1 MSGRSAITLKDMFSD
16 RATRA
21 DRAEALE
28 EYKEA
33 LTKAY
38 LEHDNGETSWRGKGH
53 AMVKGLGS
61 STVSRNQLKRLEALE
76 KSFSEEQAAQFAA
89 DLASQRAYLTDQVSK
104 DWTPTNPVGG
114 TGLTPYDLYPAA
126 MVLVPKHTP
135 LVNSIPRDKGQ
146 GNAYKYKRIDSF
158 TNAGIPGGAAS
169 QRIGFSSLT
178 QTTTWGPTGNLTL
191 ARPPKIS
198 YTGSDWSVPYVELGV
213 SDSVDW
219 VAQFQ
224 GLGLTDLRGLSH
236 TALLW
241 AHKMGEERTD
251 LFGRGTGTGY
261 EGVVTA
267 PSVSSVANAASGGTI
282 PANTYF
288 VYVTANTGWG
298 PGVSDSLPSTVQSTT
313 TTGSTSTIT
322 INLNAAE
329 STGAINYDV
338 WVGTITGIANAH
350 LQGTFVPTNSGGVPQ
365 IVLTSYNSTSALAS
379 GVDTSAVATD
389 YDGYLSVQS
398 DPAKSG
404 YVARI
409 NGKFSTTNP
418 GSEYDT
424 ALQQMYVNNGADP
437 DEIWMT
443 GALRAEF
450 GQLMR
455 IGGTNGAASG
465 YRTNVVTGDGS
476 VTMGTSVTG
485 YVNQNTGKVLDL
497 GTHRFMPTGASLI
510 RSLSVPIPDSDIPAP
525 VQKRCVQEYMAVD
538 WPTIQMTYDTSTYQI
553 CTLAHHTPAWHGVL
567 LGIN

>member
-1 MSGRSAITLKDMFSD
+1 MAARGGITLKEMFAD
-16 RATRA
+16 RETRA

-28 EYKEA
+28 EYKAA
-33 LTKAY
+33 LAKAY
-38 LEHDNGETSWRGKGH
+38 AETDAGEVSWRGKGH
-53 AMVKGLGS
+53 TLQKGAGS
-61 STVSRNQLKRLEALE
+61 SRGARARLSRLDALE
-76 KSFSEEQAAQFAA
+76 KSLSDEQAAQFAA
-89 DLASQRAYLTDQVSK
+89 DLANQRAYLNDQVAK

-126 MVLVPKHTP
+126 IVLVPKDTL
-135 LVNSIPRDKGQ
+135 LVNSIPRDAGR

-158 TNAGIPGGAAS
+158 TNAGIPGGAAN

-178 QTTTWGPTGNLTL
+178 TTSTWGPTGNLTL

-198 YTGSDWSVPYVELGV
+198 YTGSDHSIPYVELGV

-224 GLGLTDLRGLSH
+224 GIGLTDLRGLSH
-236 TALLW
+236 TAVLW
-241 AHKMGEERTD
+241 SHKMGEERTD

-261 EGVVTA
+261 EGVVSAPGSVTTA
-267 PSVSSVANAASGGTI
+267 TATTGGTI
-282 PANTYF
+282 PAATYS
-288 VYVTANTGWG
+288 VYLTANTGWG
-298 PGVSDSLPSTVQSTT
+298 PGVSDSLPSTVATQT

-322 INLNAAE
+322 ISIGTE
-329 STGAINYDV
+329 PTGAINYDV
-338 WVGTITGIANAH
+338 WVGTTAGIGNAH
-350 LQGTFVPTNSGGVPQ
+350 LQGTFVPTNNGSGVPQ
-365 IVLTSYNSTSALAS
+365 IVLTSYNSTSAVAS
-379 GVDTSAVATD
+379 GTDTSAVATD
-389 YDGYLSVQS
+389 YDGFLSIQS
-398 DPAKSG
+398 DPTITG
-404 YVARI
+404 YLSRVNA
-409 NGKFSTTNP
+409 KFSTTNP
-418 GSEYDT
+418 GSEFDT
-424 ALQQMYVNNGADP
+424 ALQQMYVNNTANP
-437 DEIWMT
+437 DVIYMT

-497 GTHRFMPTGASLI
+497 LTHRFMPAGAALI
-510 RSLSVPIPDSDIPAP
+510 RSLSIDIPDSDIPAP

-538 WPTIQMTYDTSTYQI
+538 WPTIQMTYDVSTYQI
-553 CTLAHHTPAWHGVL
+553 CTLAHHAPAWHGLL